1 MFPSPRKHDF
11 CVHLTAFCFK
21 IVLDFFS
28 AGCSGVQTLL
38 QHDQVDARRIE
49 RFLDCLSCRREIRP
63 TVVHGC
69 HNNAIKISLYAIIGH
84 LVERGARLFIVLAV
98 RILFLQIQFFMLVQ
112 ICRNALILLGN
123 RQFTLMVL
131 PRKCP
136 GIAYTL
142 HTALSSVSSAGTLL
156 QYSSTLRIS
165 WSKRY
170 WI

>member
-28 AGCSGVQTLL
+28 AGCSGVQTLI
-38 QHDQVDARRIE
+38 QHDQVDARCIE

-63 TVVHGC
+63 AVVHGC
-69 HNNAIKISLYAIIGH
+69 HNNAIKFSLYAIIGH
-84 LVERGARLFIVLAV
+84 LVKRGARLFIVLAV
-98 RILFLQIQFFMLVQ
+98 RILFQQIQFFMFRQ
-112 ICRNALILLGN
+112 ICRNTLILLGN

-131 PRKCP
+131 PWKRP

-142 HTALSSVSSAGTLL
+142 HTAFPSVSACGTLL

-165 WSKRY
+165 
-170 WI
+170 